1 MIKCIQTVK
10 VLLLLLLLI
19 LLMVII
25 EKVAFVVINHSIHF

>member
-10 VLLLLLLLI
+10 VLLLSLLI

-25 EKVAFVVINHSIHF
+25 EKVAFVFINNSIHF